1 MTDITSDYL
10 SGRKRRG
17 GRPQGLLFAD
27 NPGKLEN
34 GFYIPIGEEF
44 TDFII
49 LSDDNRDP
57 IDIKVNR
64 IEEKQ
69 RTINGRM
76 RSYHIA
82 DKLNISTSWK
92 SLTSRT
98 ASGPTQ
104 VGSEPPN
111 YALTIDP
118 EDGVAYIAADAISY
132 TSDFAAGGVDLLDW
146 YENHK
151 GSFWVYLAYDK
162 FSNFEED
169 KYNKMNRYNEIIE
182 VMFDDFSYTVVSRG
196 TTTHDFWDISLSLEE
211 V

>member
-10 SGRKRRG
+10 GGRKRRG

-98 ASGPTQ
+98 ASD
-104 VGSEPPN
+104 N
-111 YALTIDP
+111 LIIDP
-118 EDGVAYIAADAISY
+118 EDGVTYIPANATSY